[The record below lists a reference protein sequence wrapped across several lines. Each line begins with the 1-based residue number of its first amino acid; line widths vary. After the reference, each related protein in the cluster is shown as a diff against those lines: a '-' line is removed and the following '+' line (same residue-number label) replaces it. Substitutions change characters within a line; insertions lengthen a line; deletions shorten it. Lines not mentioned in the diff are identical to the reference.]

1 MKYALLITIILIC
14 SYIGFGLSKYYFSR
28 FKFFL
33 ELISFLEKADLDIN
47 FSKSKLLEIITNF
60 RCTNKDLK
68 SILDEYKICLE
79 TSKSFGQEDLFK
91 NTKILKDDE
100 KKIVYSF
107 FSELGK
113 LDVYNQTK
121 SLENYK
127 GKFSAMLGSC
137 EEEKKKYAASAQVE
151 QARQEAQAS
160 DARKPGEYVSKW
172 QQQLD
177 AAMEKILNR
186 EKFSYNL
193 NGDALY
199 RQYKDQAI
207 QNGRLAM
214 QDTLGQAAAMT
225 GGFGSSYGQ
234 TAAQQAYRQQMANL
248 GDKASALYDKARS
261 EYDRQGTADKQAYDL
276 LLQRENSS
284 QNQYKQNLA
293 AWEAENQRLW
303 NRYEQA
309 RSADYSAYRDD
320 IKDSQWLQEF
330 QQAQQQFYEK
340 LRRQYGY

>member
-1 MKYALLITIILIC
+1 M
-14 SYIGFGLSKYYFSR
+14 
-28 FKFFL
+28 
-33 ELISFLEKADLDIN
+33 
-47 FSKSKLLEIITNF
+47 
-60 RCTNKDLK
+60 
-68 SILDEYKICLE
+68 
-79 TSKSFGQEDLFK
+79 
-91 NTKILKDDE
+91 
-100 KKIVYSF
+100 
-107 FSELGK
+107 
-113 LDVYNQTK
+113 
-121 SLENYK
+121 
-127 GKFSAMLGSC
+127 
-137 EEEKKKYAASAQVE
+137 EEEKKKYTASAQVE
-151 QARQEAQAS
+151 QARQEAKAS
-160 DARKPGEYVSKW
+160 DEKKPGEYVSKW

-261 EYDRQGTADKQAYDL
+261 EYDRQGTVDKQAYDL

-303 NRYEQA
+303 SRYDQA
-309 RSADYSAYRDD
+309 QAADYNAYRDE

>member
-1 MKYALLITIILIC
+1 M
-14 SYIGFGLSKYYFSR
+14 
-28 FKFFL
+28 
-33 ELISFLEKADLDIN
+33 
-47 FSKSKLLEIITNF
+47 
-60 RCTNKDLK
+60 
-68 SILDEYKICLE
+68 
-79 TSKSFGQEDLFK
+79 
-91 NTKILKDDE
+91 
-100 KKIVYSF
+100 
-107 FSELGK
+107 
-113 LDVYNQTK
+113 
-121 SLENYK
+121 
-127 GKFSAMLGSC
+127 
-137 EEEKKKYAASAQVE
+137 EEEKKKYTASAQVE

-160 DARKPGEYVSKW
+160 DARKPGKYVSKW

-303 NRYEQA
+303 SRYDQA
-309 RSADYSAYRDD
+309 RSDDYGAYRDE
-320 IKDSQWLQEF
+320 IKDDQWLRIP
-330 QQAQQQFYEK
+330 AGPGAVLRK
-340 LRRQYGY
+340 AAAAVWLLRRRHDFIQFDRSPDRSGGHPGRSPGHYAAQPGADGRAALPLRCKIGNRRCPRQTHPGRMDTAADPGRGISGPG

>member
-1 MKYALLITIILIC
+1 M
-14 SYIGFGLSKYYFSR
+14 
-28 FKFFL
+28 
-33 ELISFLEKADLDIN
+33 
-47 FSKSKLLEIITNF
+47 
-60 RCTNKDLK
+60 
-68 SILDEYKICLE
+68 
-79 TSKSFGQEDLFK
+79 
-91 NTKILKDDE
+91 
-100 KKIVYSF
+100 
-107 FSELGK
+107 
-113 LDVYNQTK
+113 
-121 SLENYK
+121 
-127 GKFSAMLGSC
+127 
-137 EEEKKKYAASAQVE
+137 EEEKKKYTASAQVE
-151 QARQEAQAS
+151 QARQKAKAS
-160 DARKPGEYVSKW
+160 DEKKPGEYVSKW

-261 EYDRQGTADKQAYDL
+261 EYDRQGTVDKQAYDL

-303 NRYEQA
+303 SRYDQA
-309 RSADYSAYRDD
+309 QAADYNAYRDE

>member
-1 MKYALLITIILIC
+1 M
-14 SYIGFGLSKYYFSR
+14 
-28 FKFFL
+28 
-33 ELISFLEKADLDIN
+33 
-47 FSKSKLLEIITNF
+47 
-60 RCTNKDLK
+60 
-68 SILDEYKICLE
+68 
-79 TSKSFGQEDLFK
+79 
-91 NTKILKDDE
+91 
-100 KKIVYSF
+100 
-107 FSELGK
+107 
-113 LDVYNQTK
+113 
-121 SLENYK
+121 
-127 GKFSAMLGSC
+127 
-137 EEEKKKYAASAQVE
+137 EEEKKKYTASAQVQ

-160 DARKPGEYVSKW
+160 DARKPGAYVSKW

-303 NRYEQA
+303 NRYDQA
-309 RSADYSAYRDD
+309 RSDDYCAYRDE
-320 IKDSQWLQEF
+320 IKDDQWLREF
-330 QQAQQQFYEK
+330 QQAQEQFYEK
-340 LRRQYGY
+340 LRRHYGY

>member
-1 MKYALLITIILIC
+1 M
-14 SYIGFGLSKYYFSR
+14 
-28 FKFFL
+28 
-33 ELISFLEKADLDIN
+33 
-47 FSKSKLLEIITNF
+47 
-60 RCTNKDLK
+60 
-68 SILDEYKICLE
+68 
-79 TSKSFGQEDLFK
+79 
-91 NTKILKDDE
+91 
-100 KKIVYSF
+100 
-107 FSELGK
+107 
-113 LDVYNQTK
+113 
-121 SLENYK
+121 
-127 GKFSAMLGSC
+127 
-137 EEEKKKYAASAQVE
+137 EEEKKKYTASAQVE
-151 QARQEAQAS
+151 QARQEAKAS
-160 DARKPGEYVSKW
+160 DEKKPREYVSKW

-248 GDKASALYDKARS
+248 GDKARS

-303 NRYEQA
+303 SRYDQA
-309 RSADYSAYRDD
+309 QAADYNAYRDE

>member
-1 MKYALLITIILIC
+1 M
-14 SYIGFGLSKYYFSR
+14 
-28 FKFFL
+28 
-33 ELISFLEKADLDIN
+33 
-47 FSKSKLLEIITNF
+47 
-60 RCTNKDLK
+60 
-68 SILDEYKICLE
+68 
-79 TSKSFGQEDLFK
+79 
-91 NTKILKDDE
+91 
-100 KKIVYSF
+100 
-107 FSELGK
+107 
-113 LDVYNQTK
+113 
-121 SLENYK
+121 
-127 GKFSAMLGSC
+127 
-137 EEEKKKYAASAQVE
+137 EEEKKKYTASAQVE
-151 QARQEAQAS
+151 QARQEAKAS
-160 DARKPGEYVSKW
+160 DEKKPGEYVSKW

-303 NRYEQA
+303 SRY
-309 RSADYSAYRDD
+309 D
-320 IKDSQWLQEF
+320 
-330 QQAQQQFYEK
+330 QAQAAD
-340 LRRQYGY
+340 

>member
-1 MKYALLITIILIC
+1 M
-14 SYIGFGLSKYYFSR
+14 
-28 FKFFL
+28 
-33 ELISFLEKADLDIN
+33 
-47 FSKSKLLEIITNF
+47 
-60 RCTNKDLK
+60 
-68 SILDEYKICLE
+68 
-79 TSKSFGQEDLFK
+79 
-91 NTKILKDDE
+91 
-100 KKIVYSF
+100 
-107 FSELGK
+107 
-113 LDVYNQTK
+113 
-121 SLENYK
+121 
-127 GKFSAMLGSC
+127 
-137 EEEKKKYAASAQVE
+137 EEEKKKYTASAQVE

-160 DARKPGEYVSKW
+160 DARKPGAYVSKW

-261 EYDRQGTADKQAYDL
+261 EYDRQGTADKQA
-276 LLQRENSS
+276 
-284 QNQYKQNLA
+284 
-293 AWEAENQRLW
+293 
-303 NRYEQA
+303 
-309 RSADYSAYRDD
+309 
-320 IKDSQWLQEF
+320 
-330 QQAQQQFYEK
+330 
-340 LRRQYGY
+340 

>member
-1 MKYALLITIILIC
+1 M
-14 SYIGFGLSKYYFSR
+14 
-28 FKFFL
+28 
-33 ELISFLEKADLDIN
+33 
-47 FSKSKLLEIITNF
+47 
-60 RCTNKDLK
+60 
-68 SILDEYKICLE
+68 
-79 TSKSFGQEDLFK
+79 
-91 NTKILKDDE
+91 
-100 KKIVYSF
+100 
-107 FSELGK
+107 
-113 LDVYNQTK
+113 
-121 SLENYK
+121 
-127 GKFSAMLGSC
+127 
-137 EEEKKKYAASAQVE
+137 EEEKKKYTASAQVE
-151 QARQEAQAS
+151 QARQEAKAS
-160 DARKPGEYVSKW
+160 DEKKPGEYVSKW

-276 LLQRENSS
+276 IVDGKRVDAPPKEIELLYFLASS
-284 QNQYKQNLA
+284 PNRVFTRAQLLDDVWGFDYFGDTRTVDVHVK
-293 AWEAENQRLW
+293 RL
-303 NRYEQA
+303 R
-309 RSADYSAYRDD
+309 
-320 IKDSQWLQEF
+320 
-330 QQAQQQFYEK
+330 EK
-340 LRRQYGY
+340 LEGVSDKWELKTVWGVGYKFEVRQ

>member
-1 MKYALLITIILIC
+1 M
-14 SYIGFGLSKYYFSR
+14 
-28 FKFFL
+28 
-33 ELISFLEKADLDIN
+33 
-47 FSKSKLLEIITNF
+47 
-60 RCTNKDLK
+60 
-68 SILDEYKICLE
+68 
-79 TSKSFGQEDLFK
+79 
-91 NTKILKDDE
+91 
-100 KKIVYSF
+100 
-107 FSELGK
+107 
-113 LDVYNQTK
+113 
-121 SLENYK
+121 
-127 GKFSAMLGSC
+127 
-137 EEEKKKYAASAQVE
+137 EEEKKKYTASAQVE
-151 QARQEAQAS
+151 QARQEAKAS
-160 DARKPGEYVSKW
+160 DEKKPGEYVSKW

-261 EYDRQGTADKQAYDL
+261 EYGRQGTADKQAYDL
-276 LLQRENSS
+276 LLQRENRS

-303 NRYEQA
+303 SRYDQA
-309 RSADYSAYRDD
+309 QAADYNAYRDE

>member
-1 MKYALLITIILIC
+1 M
-14 SYIGFGLSKYYFSR
+14 
-28 FKFFL
+28 
-33 ELISFLEKADLDIN
+33 
-47 FSKSKLLEIITNF
+47 
-60 RCTNKDLK
+60 
-68 SILDEYKICLE
+68 
-79 TSKSFGQEDLFK
+79 
-91 NTKILKDDE
+91 
-100 KKIVYSF
+100 
-107 FSELGK
+107 
-113 LDVYNQTK
+113 
-121 SLENYK
+121 
-127 GKFSAMLGSC
+127 
-137 EEEKKKYAASAQVE
+137 EEEKKKYTASAQVE
-151 QARQEAQAS
+151 QARQEVKAS
-160 DARKPGEYVSKW
+160 DEKKPGEYVSKW

-261 EYDRQGTADKQAYDL
+261 EYGRQGTADKQAYDL

-303 NRYEQA
+303 SRYDQA
-309 RSADYSAYRDD
+309 QAADYNAYRDE